1 MIRLIACML
10 LLLGPALAGPASDI
24 AGHVDREWFRK
35 TLAGETAHWRDAAFT
50 PEGFFK
56 VNLDRQ
62 WRQVGNQNGTL
73 VSQSR
78 QIF

>member
-1 MIRLIACML
+1 MIRLIACMF
-10 LLLGPALAGPASDI
+10 LLLGSACAGPASNI
-24 AGHVDREWFRK
+24 TGHVDREWFLK

-62 WRQVGNQNGTL
+62 WHHAGNQNGTL

-78 QIF
+78 